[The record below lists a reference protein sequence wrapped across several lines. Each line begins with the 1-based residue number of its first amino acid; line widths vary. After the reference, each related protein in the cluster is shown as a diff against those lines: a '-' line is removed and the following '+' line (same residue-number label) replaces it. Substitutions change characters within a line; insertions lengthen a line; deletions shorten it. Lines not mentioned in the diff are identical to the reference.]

1 MAKKAFYEF
10 LPVFERNIFYGSDV
24 RALKAEI
31 FKYYDEKEVSVEE
44 SISLPDNAPV
54 LGFASTVWLRKQPE
68 KTLAFVMYVRDDAD
82 IGTVAH
88 EATHTCNKIFEYIGQ
103 MADEWNDEVQA
114 YLIGHLTKVF
124 MEEIRGV
131 KRKNRML
138 KKGDKKGN
146 LKR

>member
-10 LPVFERNIFYGSDV
+10 LPVFERNVFYGSDMD
-24 RALKAEI
+24 ALKSEI
-31 FKYYDEKEVSVEE
+31 YKYFDPLDINLEQVFYFTDSQT
-44 SISLPDNAPV
+44 P
-54 LGFASTVWLRKQPE
+54 LGFAAPISLNKAPD
-68 KTLAFVMYVRDDAD
+68 KILCFVMFVRDDAD
-82 IGTVAH
+82 LGTVAH

-103 MADEWNDEVQA
+103 MADEFNDEVQA

-124 MEEIRGV
+124 MEEIRGE